1 MVGRFSYAFYSYSL
15 MPYWP
20 RTAISTRQISK
31 RGGVNMQI
39 QVFKGNEIVLELI
52 DDDIAESSRVRQE
65 IDLLTHA
72 VKKIS
77 ERMK

>member
-1 MVGRFSYAFYSYSL
+1 M
-15 MPYWP
+15 
-20 RTAISTRQISK
+20 K
-31 RGGVNMQI
+31 I

-52 DDDIAESSRVRQE
+52 DDDITESGRVRQE

-72 VKKIS
+72 VKTLS